1 MKYLIMTEGTCELAL
16 MHVLIEKGIFK
27 IPVESFL
34 YEKIYH
40 VRQIN
45 GKLIEKIET
54 LSSKEKI
61 TIIRIGDSL
70 IDELKIPE
78 EIEDRI
84 EEKIKVCIKPEFE
97 VLHLI
102 YKEKIDDYIGKYK
115 SLKKAS
121 EYLNQI
127 DKKYQ
132 KTYDYNY
139 DFFDSLT
146 VNEIRNLIKRYSLK
160 RKNTHKK
167 DEGLLENLIK

>member
-1 MKYLIMTEGTCELAL
+1 MWVSTIRFIFAEPLKRQLKWRRANTE
-16 MHVLIEKGIFK
+16 K
-27 IPVESFL
+27 
-34 YEKIYH
+34 
-40 VRQIN
+40 N
-45 GKLIEKIET
+45 
-54 LSSKEKI
+54 
-61 TIIRIGDSL
+61 
-70 IDELKIPE
+70 LKIPE

-84 EEKIKVCIKPEFE
+84 EENIKVCIKPEFE

-146 VNEIRNLIKRYSLK
+146 VNEIRNLVKRYSLK